1 MFQILTRNNSRSN
14 QNHFVKSFD
23 PFFKHFRFSGN
34 EKEVN
39 HNHLKHLFYR
49 FTVTVQ
55 KLEAF
60 QTYSH
65 LKHFDFSLFQTGT
78 SDSSLN
84 QKRRAI
90 VLASTINSVLL
101 NLSNQ
106 PRSI

>member
-1 MFQILTRNNSRSN
+1 
-14 QNHFVKSFD
+14 VKSFD
-23 PFFKHFRFSGN
+23 PFFKHFRFSEN

-39 HNHLKHLFYR
+39 HNHLKHLFYC
-49 FTVTVQ
+49 FIVAVQ

-60 QTYSH
+60 QTYLH
-65 LKHFDFSLFQTGT
+65 LKHFDFSLFRTGT